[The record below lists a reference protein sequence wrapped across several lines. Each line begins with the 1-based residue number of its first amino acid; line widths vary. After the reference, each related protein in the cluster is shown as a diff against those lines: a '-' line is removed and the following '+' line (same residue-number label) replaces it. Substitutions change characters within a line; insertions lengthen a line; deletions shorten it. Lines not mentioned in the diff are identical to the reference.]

1 MGQSMTTDT
10 TEHGFPFVLTRF
22 RKDYGLTQQ
31 QLANR
36 LEIARNT
43 LKAWEKGDP
52 RRQPHVLTKEGALA
66 RLEWISLELDQINQ
80 KATV

>member
-1 MGQSMTTDT
+1 MTTET
-10 TEHGFPFVLTRF
+10 PEQGFPFVLTRF

-31 QLANR
+31 V
-36 LEIARNT
+36 
-43 LKAWEKGDP
+43 KAWEHGDP